1 MFNNL
6 PGTGFFVVFGVICA
20 VICWAVIE
28 SILWLL
34 SFIHITIG

>member
-6 PGTGFFVVFGVICA
+6 PGAGFFLFLGVICA
-20 VICWAVIE
+20 IIGWAVIE

-34 SFIHITIG
+34 SFIHITIC

>member
-6 PGTGFFVVFGVICA
+6 PSTGFFVVFGVICA
-20 VICWAVIE
+20 VIGWAVIE